1 MTDAD
6 LLRRILGA
14 MRPDIPMDWHDQAW
28 LAAKGLV
35 TLEAIEA
42 DAAGVTCSA
51 ESDQQVSA
59 TPAPLDVLVA
69 ARAVVD
75 AWEETVTATV
85 ISRTNWAIER
95 LRYALAATPAP
106 LTPEEREMLAAIPPY
121 RATTPPDALR
131 EAAQAALEVLSSIT
145 MHDDDPMAANMA
157 EDAAAALRAALAQKE
172 ADR

>member
-1 MTDAD
+1 MSAHYCPECGHEH
-6 LLRRILGA
+6 L
-14 MRPDIPMDWHDQAW
+14 P
-28 LAAKGLV
+28 
-35 TLEAIEA
+35 
-42 DAAGVTCSA
+42 AG
-51 ESDQQVSA
+51 D
-59 TPAPLDVLVA
+59 
-69 ARAVVD
+69 
-75 AWEETVTATV
+75 
-85 ISRTNWAIER
+85 
-95 LRYALAATPAP
+95 AATPAP